1 MPASQNIGQPASWQ
15 ASKPA
20 YQPSCQLRN
29 QVAQQ
34 PRAFALQAR
43 QLFSSIL
50 FLDIRLGYHAARG
63 QDFMLPDGSIRL
75 TPVSLVPAKKE
86 VVLLVHGAIEL
97 ETVAPLV

>member
-1 MPASQNIGQPASWQ
+1 M
-15 ASKPA
+15 
-20 YQPSCQLRN
+20 
-29 QVAQQ
+29 
-34 PRAFALQAR
+34 QAR
-43 QLFSSIL
+43 QLFLSIL
-50 FLDIRLGYHAARG
+50 FLDIRLGYLAARG